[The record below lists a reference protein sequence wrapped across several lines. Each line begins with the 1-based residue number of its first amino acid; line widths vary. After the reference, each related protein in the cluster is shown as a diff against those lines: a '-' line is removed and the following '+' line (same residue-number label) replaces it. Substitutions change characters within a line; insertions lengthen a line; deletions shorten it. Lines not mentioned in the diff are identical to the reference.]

1 MDLKIDPE
9 TGDLDISDNALHN
22 TEEGLDSI
30 AQRLRIR
37 LRLFFREWVLDRSAG
52 TKWFELVLVKNVD
65 KYIADQEVRRVVLE
79 TPQIREIKSWESS
92 INSSTREYDV
102 VATVTT
108 TLGDTVTF
116 GFSDLLNTADS

>member
-65 KYIADQEVRRVVLE
+65 KYIADQEVRD
-79 TPQIREIKSWESS
+79 S
-92 INSSTREYDV
+92 
-102 VATVTT
+102 
-108 TLGDTVTF
+108 
-116 GFSDLLNTADS
+116 LLP